1 MKRLP
6 LLVAFLL
13 APATLRAQ
21 SLPAT
26 QPSAASSQPAAQPT
40 AQPDGAP
47 AVAPHEAE
55 RAPVVDRTH
64 HEQEAEVN
72 AGREDLDLKQE
83 VIHRR
88 RFTLAIGGMVQ
99 VQGAFYVGDE
109 ASISGAKDPADT
121 EGFRI
126 RRARFGL
133 GGTIMRDFGYYL
145 AVDLKDTIVAALG
158 GDRGS
163 EILDAK
169 IEWTRFPWAHISAG
183 MTKAPFSTFALQSSS
198 RLTLIERPLMT
209 SFLAPDRRVGLD
221 VEGKWRFFRWAAG
234 VYNGSEGMTSGNKL
248 AGVAGVVRLA
258 YSLFDRPE
266 GFAPGPFNLTLAG
279 AYNVDNTPSVLHHRV
294 SGSLATSYWRLRLL
308 GEFIW
313 QSSTPHDAPG
323 GTPEAGAVRRWGTAV
338 ELSGFVWRELFQ
350 LAVRYEYL
358 KDNESLD
365 TFGKQHL
372 ITAGA
377 NVYLYRDHIKL
388 QVNYIHRDELAGPKV
403 ANDIGFAQLQA
414 MF

>member
-6 LLVAFLL
+6 LIATLLL
-13 APATLRAQ
+13 APAPLWAQ
-21 SLPAT
+21 AQPAT
-26 QPSAASSQPAAQPT
+26 QPSASSQPAAQPD
-40 AQPDGAP
+40 AAP
-47 AVAPHEAE
+47 VVAPHEAE
-55 RAPVVDRTH
+55 RAPVVERTH
-64 HEQEAEVN
+64 HEREEAS

-83 VIHRR
+83 VIHNR
-88 RFTLAIGGMVQ
+88 RFTLSIGGMVQ

-133 GGTIMRDFGYYL
+133 GGTIMHDFGYYL
-145 AVDLKDTIVAALG
+145 AVDLKDTIVGALG

-169 IEWTRFPWAHISAG
+169 IQWTRFPYLHVSAG

-198 RLTLIERPLMT
+198 RLTMIERPLMT

-221 VEGKWRFFRWAAG
+221 IEGKWRFFRWAAG
-234 VYNGSEGMTSGNKL
+234 LYNGSEGVTSGNKL
-248 AGVAGVVRLA
+248 AGVAAVVRLE
-258 YSLFDRPE
+258 YSIFDRPE
-266 GFAPGPFNLTLAG
+266 GFAPGPFNLTLGG
-279 AYNVDNTPSVLHHRV
+279 AYNVDDTPSVLLHRV
-294 SGSLATSYWRLRLL
+294 AGSLAASYWRLRLL

-313 QSSTPHDAPG
+313 QSSTPRDAPG

-365 TFGKQHL
+365 TFGKQQL
-372 ITAGA
+372 ISAGV
-377 NVYLYRDHIKL
+377 NLYLYRDHVKL
-388 QVNYIHRDELAGPKV
+388 QVNYIRRDELEGPEV
-403 ANDIGFAQLQA
+403 SNDIGFAQLQA